1 MARVY
6 VSVGSNID
14 KERNIRGGVRA
25 LRERYGA
32 LILSSVYQSRAVG
45 FAGDDFYNL
54 VLGFD
59 TRESIAQVTA
69 CLRGIEEHFGRV
81 RGSARFSAR
90 TLDLDLLLYDDVVQE
105 SDEIELPR
113 DEITKHAHVLLP
125 LAEIA
130 PDLKHPRLGRTFRE
144 LWRAFD
150 QPGQELWPIEFAWAE

>member
-14 KERNIRGGVRA
+14 KVPNIRGGVQA
-25 LRERYGA
+25 LRQRYGA

-59 TRESIAQVTA
+59 TRESIAQVAA
-69 CLRGIEEHFGRV
+69 CLREIEERFGRV
-81 RGSARFSAR
+81 RGGPRFSSR

-130 PDLKHPRLGRTFRE
+130 PQRIHPRLGQTYGE
-144 LWRAFD
+144 LWNAFD
-150 QPGQELWPIEFAWAE
+150 RPEQALWPIEFDWS